1 MTLGE
6 RSDQIIKLID
16 EMLSE
21 VAVTQT
27 ATPTIPVG
35 PYAGLRHGRQE
46 IANGRDEMMQTPAGI
61 RRQHPPQ
68 ATGRP

>member
-35 PYAGLRHGRQE
+35 LHGGLRHG
-46 IANGRDEMMQTPAGI
+46 
-61 RRQHPPQ
+61 
-68 ATGRP
+68 